1 MIIWFNISYLKYI
14 MSSVRTL
21 LMFHI
26 MIFLNNMISFLIR
39 LFSIKLLERIIF
51 FRSQTKKTI
60 AKSKRTFT
68 ELYTTMKKIVWIDP
82 TD

>member
-1 MIIWFNISYLKYI
+1 
-14 MSSVRTL
+14 
-21 LMFHI
+21 MFHI

-68 ELYTTMKKIVWIDP
+68 ELYTTMKKNSMDRSNRLECIILHFLS
-82 TD
+82 

>member
-1 MIIWFNISYLKYI
+1 

-51 FRSQTKKTI
+51 FRSQTKKQ
-60 AKSKRTFT
+60 
-68 ELYTTMKKIVWIDP
+68 
-82 TD
+82 